1 MELSKHCGVSDH
13 MRDGRVGLNAGTI
26 PMFQGSCY
34 IATRVTKSA
43 AVASTSI

>member
-43 AVASTSI
+43 VVASISI